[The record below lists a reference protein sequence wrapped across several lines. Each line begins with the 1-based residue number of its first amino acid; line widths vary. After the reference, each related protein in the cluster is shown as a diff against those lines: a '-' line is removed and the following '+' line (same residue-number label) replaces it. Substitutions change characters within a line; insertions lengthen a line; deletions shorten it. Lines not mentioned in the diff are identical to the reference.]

1 MVYSKSIN
9 KNNILLFLVVLS
21 FMFLMPL
28 SLRTQFAG
36 HCGQL
41 FGYITIVYV
50 IYSGL
55 KTNNLKISVSEAFIF
70 LIVIYW
76 VVLSIINSIRLFN
89 VYGVFSGE
97 NTFTAPLGSLYFHL
111 FYMVLFIAYVCLIRS
126 CTDVEYNLRRAI
138 NFIIWIQIILGII
151 QLFVIYGFPVFRYF
165 YDIINTFD
173 FLSKSSFLISMSR
186 ITMTGSEPASM
197 GSALGVISFP
207 YLFTIIKESD
217 NPKEKTHC
225 WIKFIVLLVLAY
237 FSKSTTVFFII
248 ALTTMFFIICL
259 LKEKKTSKSK
269 ALVGIALALLVSIVL
284 FFSFVGGLIF
294 FNGKVFEN
302 LYYYLI
308 VKPSDTGNMST
319 MHRLSTIVN
328 DVAIIIKHP
337 IMGVGDGNQ
346 GFTYG
351 QNVPRFML
359 INPKSQ
365 DLAKGVTGVVNGGAW
380 FWAIL
385 SGYGL
390 IGVFPFACWFFSSYR
405 KRIKALRENVFLY
418 NFYIFA
424 LPAIIFTLL
433 TGAMEPK
440 MLFVLSIPLWNLSE
454 NVIKSDIDSDEE
466 DGIN

>member
-1 MVYSKSIN
+1 MIYSKSVN
-9 KNNILLFLVVLS
+9 KNNILLFVVVLS
-21 FMFLMPL
+21 FVFLMPL

-36 HCGQL
+36 HFGQL
-41 FGYITIVYV
+41 IGYFAILYV

-55 KTNNLKISVSEAFIF
+55 KTNELKISVSEASIF
-70 LIVIYW
+70 LIVIFW
-76 VVLSIINSIRLFN
+76 AVLSIINSIRFFDA
-89 VYGVFSGE
+89 YGVLSGE
-97 NTFTAPLGSLYFHL
+97 NTFTAPLGSLYFHV
-111 FYMVLFIAYVCLIRS
+111 FYMVLFITYVCLIRI
-126 CTDVEYNLRRAI
+126 CTDVEYCISRAI
-138 NFIIWIQIILGII
+138 NVIIWMQIILGII
-151 QLFVIYGFPVFRYF
+151 QLLIIYGFPIIRNV

-173 FLSKSSFLISMSR
+173 FLPKSSFLITMSR

-217 NPKEKTHC
+217 NSKEKTHC
-225 WIKFIVLLVLAY
+225 WIKLIVLTILAY

-248 ALTTMFFIICL
+248 AISLLFFIICL
-259 LKEKKTSKSK
+259 LKEQKVSKSK
-269 ALVGIALALLVSIVL
+269 ALAGIALIIIVSIVL
-284 FFSFVGGLIF
+284 FLNMFGSSIL
-294 FNGKVFEN
+294 FNGKVFEE
-302 LYYYLI
+302 LYYYLV

-319 MHRLSTIVN
+319 MHRFSTTVN
-328 DVAIIIKHP
+328 DVAIISKHP
-337 IMGVGDGNQ
+337 ILGVGDGNQ

-365 DLAKGVTGVVNGGAW
+365 ELAKGINGVVNGGAW

-390 IGVFPFACWFFSSYR
+390 IGVFPLACWFFSTYR
-405 KRIKALRENVFLY
+405 NRIKSLRENVFLY

-424 LPAIIFTLL
+424 LPAIFFTLL

-440 MLFVLSIPLWNLSE
+440 LLFVLSIPLWNLSK
-454 NVIKSDIDSDEE
+454 NVVESDINIINDEE
-466 DGIN
+466 E